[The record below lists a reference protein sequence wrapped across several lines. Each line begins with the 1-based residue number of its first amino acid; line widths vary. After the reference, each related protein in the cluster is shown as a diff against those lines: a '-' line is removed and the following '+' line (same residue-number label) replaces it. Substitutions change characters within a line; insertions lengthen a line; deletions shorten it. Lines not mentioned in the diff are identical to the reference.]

1 MSLVRP
7 GAVRSRLPAS
17 GRLVSRRGVM
27 EAYDF
32 PSLDA
37 VRMFARRR
45 GIPHVMV
52 GKRALYDSADWER
65 LMAPPVRLP
74 GPIPN
79 TRAS

>member
-1 MSLVRP
+1 MSLAGPVV
-7 GAVRSRLPAS
+7 AQFRLPGR
-17 GRLVSRRGVM
+17 GRLVSRRSVM

-45 GIPHVMV
+45 GIPYVMV
-52 GKRALYDSADWER
+52 GKRALYNSADWER
-65 LMAPPVRLP
+65 LMARPMPSP
-74 GPIPN
+74 GPAPE